1 MELTIIPAEVNVE
14 VYAHVQKLLQKV
26 NRKAAK
32 LGTKPFAIV
41 NEQRFTTVVDRV
53 EYSRV
58 RFEVIGQTPVISG
71 WSVIASIDHVE
82 GIVKGEVS
90 PQYVKHA
97 NCEHCNQNRLRNFTV
112 ILQNKE
118 GIQKQVGKTCL
129 RDFLGHDPSAM
140 LSFWSFLETIED
152 YCEENSGYSG
162 GIASIELTEALCL
175 AIDLVNR
182 FGYVSR
188 KKADETF
195 QSTTGSDVMGWYF
208 SKKESEIKSRGA
220 AIVLHSEKAKTI
232 IEWVKAKEVDPE
244 NSYWYNMKSIAENE
258 YTTHKSIG
266 FAASMIPAYHREME
280 EQREREVQLNEYFGA
295 IKDKINIE
303 VEYTK
308 TVTYSGFYGMGRIHF
323 FKDSEGRCFKWST
336 STSIPFN
343 EGQKLKLV
351 ATIKDHEEYKG
362 RKQTSVTRAK
372 LNEV

>member
-1 MELTIIPAEVNVE
+1 MNLTVIPAEVNAE
-14 VYAHVQKLLQKV
+14 VFSHVQKLLQKI

-32 LGTKPFAIV
+32 LNTAPFTIQNQTTFTKI
-41 NEQRFTTVVDRV
+41 VDRV

-58 RFEVIGQTPVISG
+58 RFDVVGETPVISG

-112 ILQNKE
+112 ILQNNE

-140 LSFWSFLETIED
+140 LSFWSFLEAIED
-152 YCEENSGYSG
+152 YCEENAGYSNG
-162 GIASIELTEALCL
+162 VSTVQLTEALCL
-175 AIDLVNR
+175 AIDLVTR

-188 KKADETF
+188 KKSEDTG

-208 SKKESEIKSRGA
+208 SKKESDVNNRAA
-220 AIVLHSEKAKTI
+220 AIRLHSETAKTI

-244 NSYWYNMKSIAENE
+244 NSYWHNLKTIAENE
-258 YTTHKSIG
+258 YATHKSIG
-266 FAASMIPAYHREME
+266 FAVSMVPAYHREMG
-280 EQREREVQLNEYFGA
+280 EQRERELQLNEYFGA
-295 IKDKINIE
+295 IKDKISIE

-308 TVTYSGFYGMGRIHF
+308 SVTFSGFYGTTHLHF

-336 STSIPFN
+336 GTSIPFN
-343 EGQKLKLV
+343 EGQKLKLD
-351 ATIKDHEEYKG
+351 ATIKAHEDYKD
-362 RKQTSVTRAK
+362 RKQTCVTRAK